1 MFLLLVYNT
10 KKQNPGTP
18 TVASHTWYKIH
29 VSPTR
34 QRAVRRLLFT
44 VWQEFFF
51 DEYDYV
57 GRLNLDVSSPFSL

>member
-34 QRAVRRLLFT
+34 QRATFVHCMTRIFFRWKRLCRSFKL
-44 VWQEFFF
+44 
-51 DEYDYV
+51 
-57 GRLNLDVSSPFSL
+57 RCH